1 MVRLRGVVRTPFLR
15 DRFQEG
21 DNIFLVWEKLHTHC
35 LDWMVRE
42 KANVDAK
49 SILIV
54 LKQLLCTFEMA
65 HARNIFHGNIDET
78 SIVVTANDAPWD
90 HAMLVHWHIEM
101 PDPDCS
107 TTSLSLAKRD
117 LCDLGETLQLLL
129 RHCLEASVN
138 ARMGE
143 KNEAELESCDEKN
156 VPELKSCDEEDS
168 AVSEP
173 EDLLLEDLFN
183 EYFTQI
189 DSTEEP
195 NMIGY
200 SRLRQVI
207 HKYLPRHYHPE
218 WSMWCDPDMREG
230 HDTDPLFLNLCLP
243 QGMSMVRSFTGPHQ
257 ELRKELSSCVHLAI
271 HTCRRLR
278 ELGRD
283 AAQMHS
289 EILRLTKDKCIDDS
303 PVSMYEEDYPPCSI
317 YITCLC
323 ERCGRSKTRR
333 VGGKFYT

>member
-1 MVRLRGVVRTPFLR
+1 MYQNSKVV
-15 DRFQEG
+15 
-21 DNIFLVWEKLHTHC
+21 
-35 LDWMVRE
+35 M
-42 KANVDAK
+42 
-49 SILIV
+49 
-54 LKQLLCTFEMA
+54 
-65 HARNIFHGNIDET
+65 
-78 SIVVTANDAPWD
+78 
-90 HAMLVHWHIEM
+90 
-101 PDPDCS
+101 
-107 TTSLSLAKRD
+107 
-117 LCDLGETLQLLL
+117 
-129 RHCLEASVN
+129 
-138 ARMGE
+138 
-143 KNEAELESCDEKN
+143 
-156 VPELKSCDEEDS
+156 
-168 AVSEP
+168 SEP

-189 DSTEEP
+189 DTTEEP

-243 QGMSMVRSFTGPHQ
+243 QGMSVVRRFTGPHQ

-283 AAQMHS
+283 AAQMRS

-303 PVSMYEEDYPPCSI
+303 SVVDVRGRLSTLQYLYHMLVREVWAEQDEKSWWKVLHMMCTVGSQLDDWLGMWKENAKFWASKLGLHENGGIEVALLMEELHI
-317 YITCLC
+317 
-323 ERCGRSKTRR
+323 
-333 VGGKFYT
+333 